1 LGDRPTI
8 GRRKARR
15 AMRGRLFQ
23 LGVFLVAAGV
33 LIGCKTPGPV
43 QTKEHPDPL
52 IVSKKPIE
60 GRAHN
65 ADPEEIVRVDPQ
77 APLIPNQPGGAIVRR
92 RAPLGT
98 PQPLQAGLE

>member
-1 LGDRPTI
+1 
-8 GRRKARR
+8 
-15 AMRGRLFQ
+15 MRGRFFSLA
-23 LGVFLVAAGV
+23 VFLVTASV

-43 QTKEHPDPL
+43 QTKDHPDPL
-52 IVSKKPIE
+52 IVSKKPVE

-65 ADPEEIVRVDPQ
+65 GNPEEIVRVDPQ
-77 APLIPNQPGGAIVRR
+77 APSIPNQSGGAIVRQ